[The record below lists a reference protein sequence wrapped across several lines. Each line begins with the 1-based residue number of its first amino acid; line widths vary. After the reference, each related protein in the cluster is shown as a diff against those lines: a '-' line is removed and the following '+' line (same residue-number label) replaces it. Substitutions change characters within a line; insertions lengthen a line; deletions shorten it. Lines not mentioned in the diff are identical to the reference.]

1 MRGLRRRLTLVGLA
15 ALGLAASAFAQQP
28 TPRRSGLES
37 LDRELYDLAERVRPA
52 VVQVVTTALNAGAPG
67 QPLVSREQGS
77 GSGVILDPE
86 GYVVTNA
93 HVVRGARRIQVVLAP
108 PPRPKSGEGSILRPP
123 GETVGAQLVGIDDET
138 DLAVLRIE
146 AHGLTSLPLGDSEAL
161 RQGQMVLAFGSP
173 LGLDNSVSMGVV
185 SAVARQLKPENPM
198 IYVQTDAPINPGN
211 SGGPLVDV
219 EGRMV
224 GINTLILSQSGGN
237 EGIGFAAPANIVR
250 EVFGQIRRTGHV
262 RRGHIGA
269 HAQTITPA
277 LASGLK
283 LSRQWGVVLSDV
295 TPGGPAEQS
304 GLRIGDVVLAL
315 EGKPLENARQFEVN
329 LYPREAGSKVVLQVL
344 RAGVPTTTLVTVT
357 ERKDD
362 PSRFRV
368 RVDAEKNV
376 VPELGIL
383 GLDLDSEVS
392 ALLPGLRA
400 GAGVVVAAGGAAAVP
415 GYEPLQ
421 AGDVI
426 YSLNEEPVPNL
437 AALRT
442 ALASASHGDPLVLHV
457 ERAGELRYVVV
468 EKQ

>member
-1 MRGLRRRLTLVGLA
+1 MRGLPRRLTLIGLA

-67 QPLVSREQGS
+67 QPLVSREHGS
-77 GSGVILDPE
+77 GSGVVLDPE

-93 HVVRGARRIQVVLAP
+93 HVVRGARRIQVVLAS
-108 PPRPKSGEGSILRPP
+108 PPRPKSGEGSILRPQ
-123 GETVGAQLVGIDDET
+123 GDTVSAQLVGIDDET

-146 AHGLTSLPLGDSEAL
+146 ARGLTSLPIGDSEAL

-250 EVFGQIRRTGHV
+250 EVFGQIRRTGQV
-262 RRGHIGA
+262 RRGHIGV
-269 HAQTITPA
+269 HPQTITPA
-277 LASGLK
+277 LAAGLK
-283 LSRQWGVVLSDV
+283 LSRQWGVVLADV
-295 TPGGPAEQS
+295 TPGGPAEQA

-315 EGKPLENARQFEVN
+315 EGKPMENARQFEVD
-329 LYPREAGSKVVLQVL
+329 LYPREAGTKVALQVL
-344 RAGVPTTTLVTVT
+344 RAGAPTTTVVTVT

-362 PSRFRV
+362 PSRFRA
-368 RVDAEKNV
+368 RVDAERNV

-383 GLDLDSEVS
+383 GLDLDDEVA

-400 GAGVVVAAGGAAAVP
+400 RAGVVVAAGGAEAVP
-415 GYEPLQ
+415 GYEQLQ
-421 AGDVI
+421 AGDVV
-426 YSLNEEPVPNL
+426 YSLNDEPAPSL
-437 AALRT
+437 AALRA
-442 ALASASHGDPLVLHV
+442 ALAPASHGDPLVLHV
-457 ERAGELRYVVV
+457 ERAGELRYIVV

>member
-1 MRGLRRRLTLVGLA
+1 
-15 ALGLAASAFAQQP
+15 
-28 TPRRSGLES
+28 
-37 LDRELYDLAERVRPA
+37 
-52 VVQVVTTALNAGAPG
+52 VQVVITALSAGAPG
-67 QPLVSREQGS
+67 QALVSRERGS
-77 GSGVILDPE
+77 GSGVVMDPD

-93 HVVRGARRIQVVLAP
+93 HVVKGARRIQVVLAP
-108 PPRPKSGEGSILRPP
+108 PPRPRSGEGSILRPL
-123 GETVGAQLVGIDDET
+123 GETVSAQLVGVDEET
-138 DLAVLRIE
+138 DLAVLRVE
-146 AHGLTSLPLGDSEAL
+146 AKGLTALPLGDSEAL

-173 LGLDNSVSMGVV
+173 LGLDNSVSMGIV

-224 GINTLILSQSGGN
+224 GMNTLILTQSGGS
-237 EGIGFAAPANIVR
+237 EGIGFAAPSNIVH
-250 EVFGQIRRTGHV
+250 EVYEQIRRTGHV
-262 RRGHIGA
+262 RRGLIGV

-277 LASGLK
+277 LAGGLK

-295 TPGGPAEQS
+295 TPGGPAEQA
-304 GLRIGDVVLAL
+304 GLRIGDVVLSL
-315 EGKPLENARQFEVN
+315 EGKPMENARQFEVD
-329 LYPREAGSKVVLQVL
+329 LYPREAGSKVSLQVL
-344 RAGVPTTTLVTVT
+344 RAGQPTTVLVAVA

-362 PSRFRV
+362 PSRFRT

-383 GLDLDSEVS
+383 GLDLDEDVA

-400 GAGVVVAAGGAAAVP
+400 RAGVVVAAGGAEAVP

-421 AGDVI
+421 AGDVV
-426 YSLNEEPVPNL
+426 YSVNDEPVPSL
-437 AALRT
+437 AALR
-442 ALASASHGDPLVLHV
+442 AAIAPAAHGEPLVLHV
-457 ERAGELRYVVV
+457 ERDGELRYIVV